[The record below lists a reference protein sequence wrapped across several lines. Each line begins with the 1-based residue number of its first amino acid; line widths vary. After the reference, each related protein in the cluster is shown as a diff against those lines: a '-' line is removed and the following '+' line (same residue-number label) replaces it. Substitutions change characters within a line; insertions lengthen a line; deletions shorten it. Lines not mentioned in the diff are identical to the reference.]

1 MKVTLQDMKLPSFS
15 FKLPRLKSMPFLK
28 RKKSGY
34 IGITLEDIGLRYAE
48 VRHSLYSIEVK
59 QAGLI
64 EIESGLVERGK
75 IIDEGPLEIRLAD
88 GSKREE
94 LKGKR
99 AVISIPSSSLFIRKL
114 LIPPVP
120 EKEVRMLLEV
130 ELETTVHV
138 PFARPY
144 FDYYKLGS
152 IVENEDEEPQDQ
164 YLVVAAPGDLIDQY
178 MDLFDFLQ
186 IELVA
191 AEIEPLA
198 LYRMLENYAEVT
210 EEDFMIVQLGMHSV
224 NVSFFKGEIPEFV
237 RNIPIDLTSYNISL
251 NERNLQSAS
260 LFQYMKDRG
269 VFEGFARDLMREL
282 ERVLTFYEFTI
293 KNDGTRVQKIYLTG
307 DFPNT
312 ERMMEI
318 LQQNVEH
325 AEVTRFPTEYIN
337 HSWSNPDEV
346 HAYTV
351 PVGLSMRD

>member
-1 MKVTLQDMKLPSFS
+1 
-15 FKLPRLKSMPFLK
+15 MPFLK